1 MKYCL
6 QKFTSLRYADNSTV
20 NQHCR
25 VKDLRICCNNYEKDL
40 FTDSN
45 LVIDEIR
52 TKLI

>member
-6 QKFTSLRYADNSTV
+6 QKCTSQQYADNSTI

-25 VKDLRICCNNYEKDL
+25 VKDLRLCCNNYEKDL
-40 FTDSN
+40 CPDSN
-45 LVIDEIR
+45 LVIDAIR

>member
-45 LVIDEIR
+45 LVIDAIR

>member
-6 QKFTSLRYADNSTV
+6 QKCTSLQYADNSSV
-20 NQHCR
+20 NQHRR

-40 FTDSN
+40 CTDSN
-45 LVIDEIR
+45 LVINAIR